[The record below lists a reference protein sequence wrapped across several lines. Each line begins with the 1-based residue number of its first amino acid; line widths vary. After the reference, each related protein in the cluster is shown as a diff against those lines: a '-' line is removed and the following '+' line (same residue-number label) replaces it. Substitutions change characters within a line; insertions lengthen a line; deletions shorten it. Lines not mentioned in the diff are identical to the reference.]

1 MMEKW
6 KRTFHEEKLIN
17 YIPSL
22 LIVDLNVQ
30 IARENWTRG
39 KGQKK
44 EDRRKVS
51 RYPPME
57 RHNVPVFI
65 VYKLYCPAIDSSKHN
80 AVGERNE

>member
-1 MMEKW
+1 MIEKW

-39 KGQKK
+39 KG
-44 EDRRKVS
+44 
-51 RYPPME
+51 
-57 RHNVPVFI
+57 
-65 VYKLYCPAIDSSKHN
+65 
-80 AVGERNE
+80 